1 MKAHDLVFFQSMFC
15 RVGAKGVVIIPGYT
29 ATSRKVVRKNVHVKG
44 NMGYDQ
50 YSVSDTTAVEVLT
63 FVAFTNTHPW
73 PLLPFFHIALNS
85 SELKTT
91 HNTLWE
97 CHMQFI

>member
-50 YSVSDTTAVEVLT
+50 YSVPDTTAVEVLT
-63 FVAFTNTHPW
+63 FVAF
-73 PLLPFFHIALNS
+73 L
-85 SELKTT
+85 
-91 HNTLWE
+91 
-97 CHMQFI
+97 

>member
-1 MKAHDLVFFQSMFC
+1 MFS

-50 YSVSDTTAVEVLT
+50 YSVPDTTAVEVLT
-63 FVAFTNTHPW
+63 FVAFLYTNKHTSMAS
-73 PLLPFFHIALNS
+73 LAILSNCF
-85 SELKTT
+85 E
-91 HNTLWE
+91 
-97 CHMQFI
+97 QQ